1 MIQEMIFSMEEFDDF
16 TIMSF
21 GPYKGFEL
29 GNIPASYLLNIYR
42 MGETDGSL
50 KECFETHNEK
60 VSEKYI
66 LYFHKAMKEYAQ
78 QEREKAVSELLGLIQ
93 NTKIV

>member
-1 MIQEMIFSMEEFDDF
+1 MKTAEE
-16 TIMSF
+16 IMNKHF
-21 GPYKGFEL
+21 
-29 GNIPASYLLNIYR
+29 
-42 MGETDGSL
+42 
-50 KECFETHNEK
+50 KECFETHNET

-93 NTKIV
+93 KTKIV

>member
-1 MIQEMIFSMEEFDDF
+1 MYSDRRRKNRSFYNNKNKSNMQTAEE
-16 TIMSF
+16 IMNKHF
-21 GPYKGFEL
+21 
-29 GNIPASYLLNIYR
+29 
-42 MGETDGSL
+42 

>member
-1 MIQEMIFSMEEFDDF
+1 MKTAEE
-16 TIMSF
+16 IMNKHF
-21 GPYKGFEL
+21 
-29 GNIPASYLLNIYR
+29 
-42 MGETDGSL
+42 

-60 VSEKYI
+60 VSDKYI
-66 LYFHKAMKEYAQ
+66 LYFLKAMKEYAQ